1 MVDIAPRRDDSLLA
15 MVPTGRSAEAG
26 NAGRERHRMA
36 ELITLE
42 RDGAIAI
49 VTLNQPERLNAMNA
63 AMWRG
68 LGDLMGECDADTDLR
83 CVIIRGAGG
92 KAFSAGADIKEF
104 ETTRKDKASALEYGK
119 LTTYGFRS
127 VIDCRHP
134 VVAQIDGLC
143 VGGGLGVAS
152 CCDIRICGESSR
164 FGVPVKRLGLVEAH
178 EEVRPLVE
186 KFGPNVALEILL
198 IGEVF
203 PVADALRMGLV
214 NRVVPD
220 GEVAATARET
230 AEKIAEGAPLSARW
244 HKKFIYRLL
253 DPRPLTEAELEEGFD
268 CYGTEDFRTGR
279 QAFVEK
285 TKPVFAG
292 R

>member
-1 MVDIAPRRDDSLLA
+1 
-15 MVPTGRSAEAG
+15 
-26 NAGRERHRMA
+26 MA
-36 ELITLE
+36 DPIQLE
-42 RDGAIAI
+42 REGAIAV

-63 AMWRG
+63 AMWQG
-68 LGDLMGECDADTDLR
+68 LGDTMAECDADTALR
-83 CVIIRGAGG
+83 CILIRGAGG
-92 KAFSAGADIKEF
+92 RAFSAGADIKEF
-104 ETTRKDKASALEYGK
+104 ETSRKDKKAALEYGK

-127 VIDCRHP
+127 IVECRHP

-152 CCDIRICGESSR
+152 CCDIRICGESSK

-178 EEVRPLVE
+178 EEMRPLVE
-186 KFGPNVALEILL
+186 KFGANVALEILL
-198 IGEVF
+198 VGDVF

-220 GEVAATARET
+220 ADVARVSRET

-253 DPRPLTEAELEEGFD
+253 DPRPLTEAELDEGFD
-268 CYGTEDFRTGR
+268 CYDTEDFRTGR
-279 QAFVEK
+279 KAFVEK
-285 TKPVFAG
+285 TKPVFSG